1 MAVTSALVLLA
12 VTWFM
17 VMFVVLPIGLRTQGD
32 VGEKVAGT
40 HAGAP
45 ADFRLKPVLVKVTLI
60 ALVIWAIEV
69 AVILSGIITVRD
81 LDWFGRMNPPAAAQE

>member
-17 VMFVVLPIGLRTQGD
+17 VMFVTLPFGLRTQGD
-32 VGEKVAGT
+32 EKKRLKGT

-45 ADFRLKPVLVKVTLI
+45 ANFQLKRTVKKVTLI
-60 ALVIWAIEV
+60 ALVIWVVEVTAISTTD
-69 AVILSGIITVRD
+69 LTWHD
-81 LDWFGRMNPPAAAQE
+81 LDWTESLPPVGEQR